1 VRTQTAK
8 RTLWLGMS
16 VALITAVVATGAF
29 GVSGSD
35 KITTIAG
42 NGKRGFSGDG
52 GPATSAQLNQPHG
65 VAVDGQGNVY
75 ISDAGNY
82 RVRKVRP
89 GGTITTFAGDGTPGI
104 LGDGGPATAARLSH
118 VNSVAVDRQGNVYI
132 SDHGSGRVRKVSLDG
147 TITTIAGGGSPRG
160 DGGPATLARLYAPLQ
175 VAVDGPG
182 NVYIADYADQRVR
195 KVSPGGTITTFA
207 GTGKGGFSGDGG
219 PATSAQLDEPY
230 GVAVDGPGNVYIAE
244 FANHRVRKVSP
255 GGTITTF
262 AGTGKAG
269 FSGDGGPATSA
280 QLNEPV
286 GVAVDGRG
294 NVYIADF
301 RDHRVRRV
309 SGGTITT
316 LAGTG
321 AGSGDG
327 GFSGD
332 GGPASSAQL
341 SYPFGVA
348 VDGQGNV
355 YITDRNNGR
364 VRKVGGSASAAAAL
378 KLTLG
383 GASPQPLLDQKAIT
397 VTARCSRPCSLA
409 ATGTVTIV
417 GTRNVFGLTRA
428 TAKLA
433 AGKRTLTLRFPAAE
447 QQRFRRLL
455 KAGQQARA
463 VITVRAK
470 DTAGNMSTS
479 KRTVAVQ
486 R

>member
-1 VRTQTAK
+1 
-8 RTLWLGMS
+8 
-16 VALITAVVATGAF
+16 
-29 GVSGSD
+29 
-35 KITTIAG
+35 
-42 NGKRGFSGDG
+42 
-52 GPATSAQLNQPHG
+52 
-65 VAVDGQGNVY
+65 
-75 ISDAGNY
+75 
-82 RVRKVRP
+82 
-89 GGTITTFAGDGTPGI
+89 
-104 LGDGGPATAARLSH
+104 
-118 VNSVAVDRQGNVYI
+118 
-132 SDHGSGRVRKVSLDG
+132 
-147 TITTIAGGGSPRG
+147 
-160 DGGPATLARLYAPLQ
+160 
-175 VAVDGPG
+175 
-182 NVYIADYADQRVR
+182 
-195 KVSPGGTITTFA
+195 
-207 GTGKGGFSGDGG
+207 
-219 PATSAQLDEPY
+219 
-230 GVAVDGPGNVYIAE
+230 
-244 FANHRVRKVSP
+244 
-255 GGTITTF
+255 
-262 AGTGKAG
+262 
-269 FSGDGGPATSA
+269 
-280 QLNEPV
+280 
-286 GVAVDGRG
+286 
-294 NVYIADF
+294 
-301 RDHRVRRV
+301 
-309 SGGTITT
+309 
-316 LAGTG
+316 
-321 AGSGDG
+321 
-327 GFSGD
+327 
-332 GGPASSAQL
+332 
-341 SYPFGVA
+341 VA

>member
-219 PATSAQLDEPY
+219 PATSAQLM
-230 GVAVDGPGNVYIAE
+230 
-244 FANHRVRKVSP
+244 
-255 GGTITTF
+255 
-262 AGTGKAG
+262 
-269 FSGDGGPATSA
+269 
-280 QLNEPV
+280 
-286 GVAVDGRG
+286 
-294 NVYIADF
+294 
-301 RDHRVRRV
+301 
-309 SGGTITT
+309 
-316 LAGTG
+316 
-321 AGSGDG
+321 
-327 GFSGD
+327 
-332 GGPASSAQL
+332 
-341 SYPFGVA
+341 
-348 VDGQGNV
+348 
-355 YITDRNNGR
+355 
-364 VRKVGGSASAAAAL
+364 
-378 KLTLG
+378 
-383 GASPQPLLDQKAIT
+383 
-397 VTARCSRPCSLA
+397 SR
-409 ATGTVTIV
+409 
-417 GTRNVFGLTRA
+417 
-428 TAKLA
+428 
-433 AGKRTLTLRFPAAE
+433 
-447 QQRFRRLL
+447 
-455 KAGQQARA
+455 
-463 VITVRAK
+463 
-470 DTAGNMSTS
+470 
-479 KRTVAVQ
+479 
-486 R
+486 